1 MGVVGVAFPES
12 LEGSI
17 AMAGPRDYT
26 DAPTS
31 RDVREM
37 LTPVAIGSAIGVL
50 LFVIYGIVS

>member
-1 MGVVGVAFPES
+1 MGVVGVAVPEA

-17 AMAGPRDYT
+17 AMAGPRDNT

>member
-1 MGVVGVAFPES
+1 
-12 LEGSI
+12 
-17 AMAGPRDYT
+17 MAGPRDYT

>member
-1 MGVVGVAFPES
+1 
-12 LEGSI
+12 
-17 AMAGPRDYT
+17 MAGPRDYT

-37 LTPVAIGSAIGVL
+37 LTPVAIGWAIVVL